1 MTLHRE
7 AGGSLLST
15 PVVPRCAPGDDR
27 ARRLG
32 VPASRPAPAS
42 PLGHQVAIFGLQGP
56 TATARASSRIG
67 CLRQDS
73 RGLHGPYP
81 PGRWSAIGACD
92 VRCCMIPAPA
102 ALRDRHWCLIRAGA
116 PACGHTRSAHRAPTC
131 MTASPACRLGR
142 YAHATAAAPAGMRRA
157 TVLPLRRVDEFLRG
171 LIR

>member
-1 MTLHRE
+1 VTLHRE

-56 TATARASSRIG
+56 TATARASSAC

-92 VRCCMIPAPA
+92 VRCCMIPRSRRAVRS
-102 ALRDRHWCLIRAGA
+102 ALVPDPGA
-116 PACGHTRSAHRAPTC
+116 PACADARSAYAAPPLAC
-131 MTASPACRLGR
+131 QRRPPAASAGMLMQPRRLLPACRAMVCR
-142 YAHATAAAPAGMRRA
+142 S
-157 TVLPLRRVDEFLRG
+157 VE
-171 LIR
+171 

>member
-56 TATARASSRIG
+56 TATARASSRA
-67 CLRQDS
+67 CFLRHEES
-73 RGLHGPYP
+73 HGLHGLYP

-92 VRCCMIPAPA
+92 VRCCMIPPPAPA
-102 ALRDRHWCLIRAGA
+102 ALCDRHLCLI
-116 PACGHTRSAHRAPTC
+116 PARRLADARSAYAAPPLAC
-131 MTASPACRLGR
+131 QRRPPAASAGMLMQPRRLLPACRAMVCR
-142 YAHATAAAPAGMRRA
+142 S
-157 TVLPLRRVDEFLRG
+157 VE
-171 LIR
+171 